1 LPLPIRLAYRRDHLA
16 AVAVF
21 CLAGTAPPLRSH
33 AGDGGYARARRNG
46 ADSDETGSAEPG
58 HGQDRLDVAT
68 LETAGPGEAAR
79 VVFHEAKHF
88 TNKELRAR
96 ADRERPVVGQMERYR
111 KTLLK
116 HADAISRSYRD
127 VCRALV
133 RIDAMRRI
141 AAESVGHAPPPPL
154 DPRIVRVAQDGILPE
169 IDPEPRPVV
178 FGFDKDQRDGPVYV
192 RVPTR
197 S

>member
-1 LPLPIRLAYRRDHLA
+1 M
-16 AVAVF
+16 
-21 CLAGTAPPLRSH
+21 
-33 AGDGGYARARRNG
+33 
-46 ADSDETGSAEPG
+46 
-58 HGQDRLDVAT
+58 
-68 LETAGPGEAAR
+68 
-79 VVFHEAKHF
+79 VFHEAKHF

-133 RIDAMRRI
+133 RIEAMRRV
-141 AAESVGHAPPPPL
+141 AAEITGHTPPSDL
-154 DPRIVRVAQDGILPE
+154 DPLIARVAQDDILPE
-169 IDPEPRPVV
+169 IDPEPRLVV